1 MVAGESHLWVLFRPP
16 MQPTLFEMPLSP
28 PHPAE
33 PTVAKVVVQHNALVN
48 ARFDLTT
55 VEMRLFMAMLS
66 RIGRDD
72 EEFREMF
79 VPLTEVVALSGRRPS
94 VKDYQQVEAM
104 CDLLVSRVLRI
115 ERPSEEGGRRRR
127 RGRRDGEAATPD
139 FDLLPLMAYAKYRGA
154 EGALRV
160 RFNDE
165 VMPYLLQLH
174 QNFTKAQVVQL
185 LKLKSPHSYR
195 IYWLLKEYGTFGN
208 RTLGVDELKSIL
220 GLEGQYKQFP
230 LFRLR
235 VLDKAQQ
242 ELSQTDLPF
251 EYELLRA
258 GGAKRVT
265 HIKMMFKPLASLP
278 EAALAAAELAGEP
291 LPDWHCQ
298 LLDMKLAASSLET
311 LLELVKQGAV
321 APDYVAYVIRVQ
333 CEKHKAGKIKSLAG
347 AVFTAITKRQL
358 LAEFETSQRPSRS
371 TTTLPG
377 KPGVGRRSIGPRRDK
392 LLAELEDAR
401 TSLRFVH
408 TATTYTEEAR
418 AVAIAEVQTKIA
430 ALETQLRIV
439 AS

>member
-1 MVAGESHLWVLFRPP
+1 MVAGASQLWALFSPH
-16 MQPTLFEMPLSP
+16 MQPTLFEMPA
-28 PHPAE
+28 HRPAE
-33 PTVAKVVVQHNALVN
+33 LPVAKVVVQHNALVN

-72 EEFREMF
+72 EEFREML

-115 ERPSEEGGRRRR
+115 ERPAGEGGGRR
-127 RGRRDGEAATPD
+127 RGRRDSKGATPD
-139 FDLLPLMAYAKYRGA
+139 FDLLPLMAYAKYRGN

-195 IYWLLKEYGTFGN
+195 IYWLLKEYGAFGA
-208 RTLGVDELKSIL
+208 RMLGVDELKSIL

-251 EYELLRA
+251 KYELLRA

-265 HIKMMFKPLASLP
+265 HIKMIFEPLAGLP
-278 EAALAAAELAGEP
+278 EAALAAAEVAGEP
-291 LPDWHCQ
+291 LPDYHRQ
-298 LLDMKLAASSLET
+298 LLELKLAASSLEN
-311 LLELVKQGAV
+311 LLELVGQKAIT
-321 APDYVAYVIRVQ
+321 PDYVTYVIRVQ
-333 CEKHKAGKIKSLAG
+333 REKHQAGKIKSLAG
-347 AVFTAITKRQL
+347 AVFAALTKRQL
-358 LAEFETSQRPSRS
+358 LAEFEDSRRPSRPAAGQVA
-371 TTTLPG
+371 L
-377 KPGVGRRSIGPRRDK
+377 GRRAAAAPRREK
-392 LLAELEDAR
+392 LLGELEDAR
-401 TSLRFVH
+401 TSLRFVR
-408 TATTYTEEAR
+408 TAANYTDEAR
-418 AVAIAEVQTKIA
+418 AAAVAEVEAKIA
-430 ALETQLRIV
+430 RLEVQLHQPV
-439 AS
+439 G